1 MALSADASTASLEL
15 PNEKTGT
22 PSQKKS
28 NEKTETDCEERSR
41 APLREWNVGSANKLD
56 MDGAGPVSAA
66 RGAQM
71 TNLKEGNKSKKL
83 MSQRDL
89 VKPLEEAVRKMEEP
103 LRIQNMHTLLYI
115 GTQFFVKDLVVVPED
130 TKDRPLSE
138 KELEAAAEEISSYY
152 HDKENAY
159 DIQPSYGILY
169 KSRQKIEVVLKKD
182 MRHGAKDRLLIQSMP
197 ISEKRLYEERIDR
210 NLFFNGA
217 MVSHDWVE
225 VEVVGLSCKDNVGEG
240 LPFRDYRRC
249 KSE

>member
-1 MALSADASTASLEL
+1 LRSLVSGISTDRLEGFVSLI
-15 PNEKTGT
+15 
-22 PSQKKS
+22 
-28 NEKTETDCEERSR
+28 C
-41 APLREWNVGSANKLD
+41 AND
-56 MDGAGPVSAA
+56 
-66 RGAQM
+66 
-71 TNLKEGNKSKKL
+71 
-83 MSQRDL
+83 
-89 VKPLEEAVRKMEEP
+89 
-103 LRIQNMHTLLYI
+103 
-115 GTQFFVKDLVVVPED
+115 VVFISV
-130 TKDRPLSE
+130 LQ
-138 KELEAAAEEISSYY
+138 ISSYY